1 MVRIPGFHPGGPGS
15 IPGCGTFYFPIFIL
29 YQLKIIK
36 QKHIDPADQSKLEL
50 SSIYAN
56 NIGKIKLLKNLDF
69 IYKF

>member
-29 YQLKIIK
+29 YQFKIIK
-36 QKHIDPADQSKLEL
+36 QKHIDTADQSKLEL